1 MQLVHASDALPL
13 TLPATVHRVLVL
25 AAHPDTAALLSAYVN
40 LSGHAPTAPFD
51 DETLDQAL
59 LRLRPRAAIV
69 EYDHPSA
76 ASSDLS
82 ERFGALGIRTLLCA
96 AWYRNAEARERALA
110 TGALYFPIP
119 IAHRDFDLVLRTAL
133 LL

>member
-1 MQLVHASDALPL
+1 MQLVHASDSPQL
-13 TLPATVHRVLVL
+13 TMPATVHRVLVL
-25 AAHPDTAALLSAYVN
+25 AAHPDTASLLAAYVN
-40 LSGHAPTAPFD
+40 LSGHAPAAPFD

-59 LRLRPRAAIV
+59 LRLRPRAVIV
-69 EYDHPSA
+69 EYEHPSA
-76 ASSDLS
+76 ASNDLS
-82 ERFGALGIRTLLCA
+82 DRFAAAGTRPLLCA

-110 TGALYFPIP
+110 TGALYFPLP

>member
-1 MQLVHASDALPL
+1 VQLVHASDALPL

-25 AAHPDTAALLSAYVN
+25 AAHPDTASLLSAYVN